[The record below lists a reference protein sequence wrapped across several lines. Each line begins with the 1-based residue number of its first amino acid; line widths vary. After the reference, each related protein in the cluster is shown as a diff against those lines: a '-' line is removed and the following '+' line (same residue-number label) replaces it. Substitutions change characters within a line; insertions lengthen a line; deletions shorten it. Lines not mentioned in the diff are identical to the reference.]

1 VDVSSEKPQRIYR
14 ADYQEP
20 DYWIDSV
27 DLDFDLG
34 DDITAVGAKLSVRR
48 NPALRGDSPPLI
60 LVGEELSLKGLWIDG
75 EELDA
80 SRYRV
85 GELELSINSV
95 PERFELTTL
104 VEIKPQE
111 NTSLSGLYR
120 TSGNFCT
127 QCEAMG
133 FRRITYFLD
142 RPDVMARYTTT
153 ITADKAT
160 CPVMLSNGNR
170 VAEEELQGG
179 RHRVRWEDPFLKPS
193 YLFALVAGDLR
204 CHSGTFVTQS
214 GRNITLE
221 IWVEPQNVDSC
232 EHALQS
238 LQRAMKWD
246 EEVFGLEYDLDI
258 YMIVAVN
265 DFNMGAMENKGLN
278 VFNSKYV
285 LARPETATD
294 DDYEGVEGVIG
305 HEYFHNWTG
314 NRVTCRDW
322 FQLTLKEGLTV
333 FRDQKFSADMT
344 SKAVKRIDEVKFL
357 RVAQFAEDEG
367 PMAHPI
373 RPESYISMDNF
384 YTSTVYDKGA
394 EVVRMAQTLLGAAG
408 FRRGMD
414 LYFERHDGCAVAC
427 DDFRAAMAD
436 ANEYDLGQFGLWYS
450 QAGTPRVEGKGE
462 WDGASGCYRLT
473 LTQGYPEAA
482 YEIEGAQERKPLHI
496 PIVMGLIGPSGE
508 ALPLVLEGEDSGNP
522 SFERV
527 LELRESEESFVFT
540 GLSGRPVASLAR
552 GFSAP
557 IKLKMDRSR
566 GDLAFLM
573 GHDSDEFNRWDAGQ
587 ELAMALLLDLVADA
601 GANKEMRLDDEFSA
615 AFGRVLNDTELD
627 GSLKALALTLPGEK
641 VIGQEMKIIDPDAV
655 HAARQFLRRALAE
668 AHRDGLQRTYD
679 ASFSQGPYSNDKASI
694 DRRRLGNVALAY
706 LSALEG
712 PEAVE
717 RLSRQFEAANNMT
730 DSQAALGL
738 LVDCEGAQRDA
749 ALQTFYDRWHADP
762 LVLDKWF
769 SVQALTRLPDALEKV
784 LALSRHPD
792 FSLKN
797 PNRLRSLI
805 AVFCSGNPVHFHRT
819 DGAGYRFLA
828 DSVLELD
835 PMNPQVSARLVSL
848 FNQWRRFD
856 TQRQALMKAQ
866 LERIAEGENLS
877 KDVFEIVGRALS

>member
-1 VDVSSEKPQRIYR
+1 MDVSTEKPVRIYR

-20 DYWIDSV
+20 DYFIDTV
-27 DLDFDLG
+27 DLDFNLTDEV
-34 DDITAVGAKLSVRR
+34 TAVRAQLAVRR
-48 NPALRGDSPPLI
+48 NPALRGDPPPLV
-60 LVGEELSLKGLWIDG
+60 LVGEAMSLKGLWIDG
-75 EELDA
+75 KELPA
-80 SRYRV
+80 SRYRLSD
-85 GELELSINSV
+85 LELRIDDV
-95 PERFELTTL
+95 PENFELTTL
-104 VEIKPQE
+104 VEINPQE

-120 TSGNFCT
+120 TSGNYCT

-142 RPDVMARYTTT
+142 RPDVMARYSTT
-153 ITADKAT
+153 ITADKAS

-170 VAEEELQGG
+170 VAEEELSGG

-204 CHSGTFVTQS
+204 CHSGTFVTRS
-214 GRNITLE
+214 GRNIALE
-221 IWVEPQNVDSC
+221 IWVEPQNIDSC

-238 LQRAMKWD
+238 LKRAMKWD

-285 LARPETATD
+285 LAKPETASD
-294 DDYEGVEGVIG
+294 GDYEGIEGVIG

-333 FRDQKFSADMT
+333 FRDQEFSADMT
-344 SKAVKRIDEVKFL
+344 SKAVKRIDEVKIL
-357 RVAQFAEDEG
+357 RMAQFAEDEG

-384 YTSTVYDKGA
+384 YTSTVYNKGA
-394 EVVRMAQTLLGAAG
+394 EVIRMYQTLLGKDG

-450 QAGTPRVEGKGE
+450 QAGTPLVEGKGQ
-462 WDGASGCYRLT
+462 WDAEKGEYCLT
-473 LTQGYPEAA
+473 LTQSYPKAA
-482 YEIEGAQERKPLHI
+482 YEIDGAEERKPLHM
-496 PIVMGLIGPSGE
+496 PIVMGLIGSGGE
-508 ALPLVLEGEDSGNP
+508 ALPLVLQGEDGSAP
-522 SFERV
+522 VFERV
-527 LELRESEESFVFT
+527 LQLRESEQSFVFT
-540 GLSGRPVASLAR
+540 GLSACPVPSLAR

-557 IKLKMDRSR
+557 VKLKMDRSR
-566 GDLAFLM
+566 SDLAFLM

-587 ELAMALLLDLVADA
+587 ELAMALLLDLAATASAKNPLSLDA
-601 GANKEMRLDDEFSA
+601 EFST
-615 AFGRVLNDTELD
+615 AFGRLLNDAELD

-641 VIGQEMKIIDPDAV
+641 VIGQEMEVIDPDAV
-655 HAARQFLRRALAE
+655 HAARQFMRGALAE
-668 AHRDGLQRTYD
+668 AHRSDLQRIYD
-679 ASFSQGPYSNDKASI
+679 ASSTQAPYSNDKAAI
-694 DRRRLGNVALAY
+694 DRRRLRNVALAY
-706 LSALEG
+706 LSALEDT
-712 PEAVE
+712 EAVA
-717 RLSRQFEAANNMT
+717 RLSRQFEAADNMT
-730 DSQAALGL
+730 DSQAALAM
-738 LVDCEGAQRDA
+738 LVDFEGPERDV
-749 ALQTFYDRWHADP
+749 ALQTFYDRWHSDP

-769 SVQALTRLPDALEKV
+769 SVQAITRLPDALEKV
-784 LALSRHPD
+784 LALSKHAD
-792 FSLKN
+792 FSMKN

-805 AVFCSGNPVHFHRT
+805 AVFCAGNPVHFHRA

-856 TQRQALMKAQ
+856 IERQGLMQAQ
-866 LERIAEGENLS
+866 LKRIAETENLS

>member
-1 VDVSSEKPQRIYR
+1 
-14 ADYQEP
+14 
-20 DYWIDSV
+20 
-27 DLDFDLG
+27 
-34 DDITAVGAKLSVRR
+34 
-48 NPALRGDSPPLI
+48 
-60 LVGEELSLKGLWIDG
+60 
-75 EELDA
+75 
-80 SRYRV
+80 
-85 GELELSINSV
+85 
-95 PERFELTTL
+95 
-104 VEIKPQE
+104 
-111 NTSLSGLYR
+111 
-120 TSGNFCT
+120 
-127 QCEAMG
+127 
-133 FRRITYFLD
+133 
-142 RPDVMARYTTT
+142 
-153 ITADKAT
+153 
-160 CPVMLSNGNR
+160 
-170 VAEEELQGG
+170 
-179 RHRVRWEDPFLKPS
+179 VRWEDPFLKPS

-204 CHSGTFVTQS
+204 CHRGSFVTRS
-214 GRNITLE
+214 GRNIALE
-221 IWVEPQNVDSC
+221 IWVEPQNIDSC

-285 LARPETATD
+285 LAKPETATD
-294 DDYEGVEGVIG
+294 GDYEGVEGVIG

-333 FRDQKFSADMT
+333 FRDQEFSADMT
-344 SKAVKRIDEVKFL
+344 SKAVKRIDEVKIL
-357 RVAQFAEDEG
+357 RAAQFAEDEG

-384 YTSTVYDKGA
+384 YTSTVYNKGA
-394 EVVRMAQTLLGAAG
+394 EVIRMVHTLLGADG

-414 LYFERHDGCAVAC
+414 LYFERHDGCAVTC

-436 ANEYDLGQFGLWYS
+436 ANVYDLEQFGLWYS

-462 WDGASGCYRLT
+462 WDAESSSYRLT
-473 LTQGYPEAA
+473 LTQSYPEVA
-482 YEIEGAQERKPLHI
+482 YEIDGAQERKPLHI
-496 PIVMGLIGPSGE
+496 PIVMGLIGPNGE
-508 ALPLVLEGEDSGNP
+508 ALPLLLEGEDSSTP

-527 LELRESEESFVFT
+527 LHLRDREEGFVFT
-540 GLSGRPVASLAR
+540 HLPGRPVASLAR

-557 IKLKMDRSR
+557 VKLKMERSR
-566 GDLAFLM
+566 SDLAFLM
-573 GHDSDEFNRWDAGQ
+573 GHDSDAFNRWDAGQ
-587 ELAMALLLDLVADA
+587 ELSMALLLDLAADA
-601 GANKEMRLDDEFSA
+601 GASREMTLDTEFSA
-615 AFGRVLNDTELD
+615 AFGRILNDAELD

-641 VIGQEMKIIDPDAV
+641 VIGQEMEVIDPDAV
-655 HAARQFLRRALAE
+655 HAARQFMRRALAD
-668 AHRDGLQRTYD
+668 AHRDDLQRIYGTLS
-679 ASFSQGPYSNDKASI
+679 AQGPYSNDKAAI
-694 DRRRLGNVALAY
+694 DHRRLANVALAY

-717 RLSRQFEAANNMT
+717 RLSRQFETADNMT
-730 DSQAALGL
+730 DSQAALAL
-738 LVDCEGAQRDA
+738 FVDFEGAQRDA

-784 LALSRHPD
+784 LALSEHPD

-805 AVFCSGNPVHFHRT
+805 AVFCAGNQVHFHRA

-828 DSVLELD
+828 DTVLELD

-848 FNQWRRFD
+848 FNQWRRYD
-856 TQRQALMKAQ
+856 TGRQALMKAQ
-866 LERIAEGENLS
+866 LERISKRADLS